1 MRETA
6 ILLWVTIGVAVVFD
20 FTNGFHD
27 TANAIATSISTRA
40 MSPHAA
46 VALSAVFNLIGAVV
60 TVVFFQAKVSNT
72 IASTLA
78 IKPGMVVVMAALIG
92 AICWNLIT
100 WYMGLPSSSTHALI
114 GGLCGSG
121 IAAAGG
127 LGGVRWAALGKQVAS
142 LVVSPPAGF
151 VVAAIISTLLVLLVY
166 RLRLR
171 PAPVNRTFRTLQV
184 FTAALLSYSHGA
196 NDAQKTMAA
205 ITLALVAS
213 GDLTHFQVPLWVVVL
228 SAVTIAFGTYA
239 GGWRIIRTLGWS
251 ILKLEP
257 ATGMAA
263 QLAGAGVIQAATL
276 IGLPVSTTHVITGAV
291 MGVGASRKLSAVRW
305 GLGANIAAAW
315 IVTIP
320 AAALIAWVAFAIFNT
335 AGLRG

>member
-1 MRETA
+1 MRETT
-6 ILLWVTIGVAVVFD
+6 ILLLVTIGVAIVFD

-27 TANAIATSISTRA
+27 TANAIATSISTQA
-40 MSPHAA
+40 LSPRAA
-46 VALSAVFNLIGAVV
+46 VGLAAVFNLVGAVV
-60 TVVFFQAKVSNT
+60 TVAFFQAKVSNT

-78 IKPGMVVVMAALIG
+78 IKPGLVVVMAALLG

-100 WYMGLPSSSTHALI
+100 WYLGLPSSSTHALI

-127 LGGVRWAALGKQVAS
+127 LGGVQWSALGKQVTS
-142 LVVSPPAGF
+142 LVVSPPVGF
-151 VVAAIISTLLVLLVY
+151 LFAAVFSIALVLVVH
-166 RLRLR
+166 RLHLR
-171 PAPVNRTFRTLQV
+171 PAPVNRAFRSLQV
-184 FTAALLSYSHGA
+184 LTAALLSYSHGA

-213 GDLTHFQVPLWVVVL
+213 GDLPRFQVPLWVVVL

-257 ATGMAA
+257 ATGMAS
-263 QLAGAGVIQAATL
+263 QLMGATVIQGATL

-291 MGVGASRKLSAVRW
+291 MGAGASRKLSAVRW

-320 AAALIAWVAFAIFNT
+320 AAAVIAWVAFAILHT